1 MNYSLVEPLENSKEK
16 ILEYKLKSI
25 LEYAEELSQE
35 EIVRVKEYVKQQIL
49 IDFKNY
55 RVIFIDNKIVGCVL
69 IENHNDGVLLDE
81 IYLEE
86 NYRNKGIGTDI
97 IKKTLLSN
105 KVVYLWVYKRNLK
118 AISLY
123 QKMGFRVI
131 KETETRYYMK
141 HFSSERKNDKC

>member
-1 MNYSLVEPLENSKEK
+1 MKYSLEEPLENSKEK

-25 LEYAEELSQE
+25 LEYAEDLPQE
-35 EIVRVKEYVKQQIL
+35 EIVRIKEYVKQQVL
-49 IDFKNY
+49 VDFKNY

-69 IENHNDGVLLDE
+69 LEKHNDGVLLDE

-97 IKKTLLSN
+97 IKKILLSN
-105 KVVYLWVYKRNLK
+105 KVVYLWVYKRNIK

-141 HFSSERKNDKC
+141 HSSSERKNDKC